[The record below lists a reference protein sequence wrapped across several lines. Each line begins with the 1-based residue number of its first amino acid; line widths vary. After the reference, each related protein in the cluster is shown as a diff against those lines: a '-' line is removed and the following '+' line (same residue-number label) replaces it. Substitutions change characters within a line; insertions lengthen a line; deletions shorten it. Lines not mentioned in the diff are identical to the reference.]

1 MVLLIKYFSVHFNG
15 FSGDAAGGGGGG
27 DTFSVNFNGIVGK
40 TF

>member
-15 FSGDAAGGGGGG
+15 FSGDGGGDGGG